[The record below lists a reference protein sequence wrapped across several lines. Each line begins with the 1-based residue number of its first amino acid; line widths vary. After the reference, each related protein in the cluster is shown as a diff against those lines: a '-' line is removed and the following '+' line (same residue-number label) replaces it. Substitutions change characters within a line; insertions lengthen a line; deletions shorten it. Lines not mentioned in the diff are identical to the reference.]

1 MVIKSVN
8 AETSLKLNVLDRL
21 KTEQMVYVQC
31 KLSLDGAY
39 VSSPLDSLALVVDKL
54 SALCA

>member
-21 KTEQMVYVQC
+21 KTEQMVYVHC
-31 KLSLDGAY
+31 K
-39 VSSPLDSLALVVDKL
+39 
-54 SALCA
+54 